1 MNNIILIIVII
12 TGIVT
17 YISWQRRDL
26 FSKLLF
32 SPYLIFK
39 NNEYHRIITH
49 GFVHANWPH
58 VIINMLV
65 FWSFGS
71 VLLVYFDI
79 VWDSFGDMLFIIF
92 YLLAIVFSSFFS
104 LFKHKNNSSYSAVGA
119 SGAVSA
125 VVFATIF
132 FDPWNKVYFFG
143 ILPIP
148 GIVFGAIY
156 LIYSYRM
163 SKRGSDNIGHD
174 AHFWGAVFG
183 FFFPLIL
190 KPQLIQYFINRITTI
205 PL

>member
-1 MNNIILIIVII
+1 MNKIILIIVII
-12 TGIVT
+12 TGVVT
-17 YISWQRRDL
+17 YLSWQKKDL
-26 FSKLLF
+26 FAKLLF
-32 SPYLIFK
+32 SPYSIFK
-39 NNEYHRIITH
+39 NNEYHRILTH

-79 VWDSFGDMLFIIF
+79 FWDSFGDMLFIIF

-104 LFKHKNNSSYSAVGA
+104 LFKHKDNPSYSAVGA

-163 SKRGSDNIGHD
+163 TKKGGDNIGHD

-183 FFFPLIL
+183 FVFPVIL
-190 KPQLIQYFINRITTI
+190 KPELMQHFINRITTI